1 MINILLNFSNF
12 DESWAQESM
21 QEILDPSLRVLI
33 LPLSYNEGWINDSE
47 QWSHYYGRNRKYY
60 KKITDPFLH
69 YGFSEEQISWVNY
82 FEDDA
87 ETANRKVNDSDIL
100 FFTGGFPDWMMQ
112 RLEDLDLIDTIQSFD
127 GIVMGASAGALIQ
140 LDQYHLSPDRDYAF
154 QYQNGMGLL
163 HGFDMDV
170 HYEESEDHI
179 ASIIRSLEDHGEP
192 VLCVPDHAGAVIA
205 GDTAELMGGAFFFT
219 SDDLDDLYRLNET
232 MQANQLIEP

>member
-1 MINILLNFSNF
+1 MINILLNQSNF
-12 DESWAQESM
+12 DEPWAQDSM
-21 QEILDPSLRVLI
+21 QEILDPSQRILI

-47 QWSHYYGRNRKYY
+47 QWTHYYGKNRKYY
-60 KKITDPFLH
+60 KMIVNPFLH
-69 YGFSEEQISWVNY
+69 YGFKEEQISWINY

-112 RLEDLDLIDTIQSFD
+112 RLEDLDLIDAIQSFD

-140 LDQYHLSPDRDYAF
+140 LEQYHLSPDRDYDF
-154 QYQNGMGLL
+154 QYQNGMSLL

-170 HYEESEDHI
+170 HYEESEEHI

-192 VLCVPDHAGAVIA
+192 VLCASDHSGAIIM
-205 GDTAELMGGAFFFT
+205 GDTVELLGGSFFFT

-232 MQANQLIEP
+232 ILANAYIEP